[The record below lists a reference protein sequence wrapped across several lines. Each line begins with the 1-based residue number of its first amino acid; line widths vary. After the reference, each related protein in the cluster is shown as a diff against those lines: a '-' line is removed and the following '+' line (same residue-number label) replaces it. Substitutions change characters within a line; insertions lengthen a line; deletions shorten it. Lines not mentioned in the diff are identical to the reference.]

1 MPTLKPFPWLRL
13 FFAFG
18 LLSGFCWIHTGLR
31 AAGSPPGAPQDLRVN
46 DVADPVGAGPDV
58 YFGWMVRDSDR
69 DEVQTRYQLL
79 VAASMERLAPDRAD
93 VWDSGVVVGSSQN
106 HVAYAGPRLQSG
118 RRYFWRVRTWD
129 REGQA
134 GAWSAPAR
142 FDTGLFANADWAEA
156 RWIRRESN
164 DADDYTYFRRKVH
177 LPAVAITRAIVYL
190 SATHR
195 YELRVNGGLVGR
207 GPAYQHPQYQYYH
220 AHDVTALLKP
230 GAENQ
235 LAVFTHWFG
244 GGQGRPA
251 GERGLIL
258 KLVVE
263 HADGTE
269 SVLGSDGFWRQSRAE
284 AWIGDDLVHRNRG
297 EGVGYVERMDARKF
311 WRDWA
316 GLGFDDSRWGPAVEV
331 GAHPVAPWT
340 GALTPDLTRID
351 EREIA
356 PASVRDFGNGS
367 YLVDLGK
374 IHAGRPQVR
383 FSGGAPGAVVAMR
396 GADVLPESGRIP
408 PDAKSQATLMEYQAI
423 LDGGDFTFEPVEY
436 LGMRY
441 FQIDG
446 SPMPVTSENVSFVT
460 RHTVL
465 DAAASDFASA
475 DTALDAA
482 WSLMKH
488 SLFTCAQEQ
497 FVDTPTREKGGFLLD
512 GASQSTVAMPVLRER
527 TLTRRALGEFFR
539 SMDQHWAKPA
549 DLGRVNAVYPNRD
562 GGRDI
567 PDFTQ
572 AFPVWVWNYYLE
584 TGDLA
589 LLRERYCRLKEI
601 GHYLERHIDPATGL
615 VTNLTGGAG
624 PYQYGIIDWPSPMR
638 YGFDMSTAARA
649 PINGRAFAAFD
660 VLARMADA
668 LGENVDRD
676 AWRTRAEALGVA
688 INSRLL
694 APGSGYVDGL
704 AADGSPSAHA
714 SQHAN
719 VFPLALGLVPE
730 ANRAAV
736 LDQVR
741 RQGMAVGMVTVEW
754 LVRALGENDQGPALL
769 ELFTNANQPGWARSL
784 ARGATATWESWD
796 SDTVRDESLSHAW
809 GAIGLIGHVHY
820 VLGVRPLEPQYAR
833 VLIKPLDFGGRLPWA
848 RGRIATD
855 RGAISVAWKRTDS
868 GYELRLSLP
877 VNVMA
882 DVELPASTSAAP
894 QVTLDGEKVSAVR
907 RGDRIV
913 ISGVGS
919 GERTLV
925 RSDRG

>member
-1 MPTLKPFPWLRL
+1 MSPLKPFPWLRL
-13 FFAFG
+13 FFAFA
-18 LLSGFCWIHTGLR
+18 LLPALGGMRAGLR
-31 AAGSPPGAPQDLRVN
+31 AAGSPPDAPQDLRVN
-46 DVADPVGAGPDV
+46 DLADPVGTGPDV

-79 VAASMERLAPDRAD
+79 VATSVERLAPDRAD
-93 VWDSGVVVGSSQN
+93 VWDSGVVAGSSQN
-106 HVAYAGPRLQSG
+106 HVAYAGPSLQSG

-269 SVLGSDGFWRQSRAE
+269 SVLGSDGSWRQSRAD

-297 EGVGYVERMDARKF
+297 EGVGYVERVDARKL
-311 WRDWA
+311 RSDWA
-316 GLGFDDSRWGPAVEV
+316 EAGFDDTAWSAAAVV
-331 GAHPVAPWT
+331 GGHPVAPWT

-356 PASVRDFGNGS
+356 PASVRDLGDGG

-374 IHAGRPQVR
+374 IHAGRPKVR
-383 FSGGAPGAVVAMR
+383 FSGGAPGTVVAMR
-396 GADVLPESGRIP
+396 GADTLPSSGRLP
-408 PDAKSQATLMEYQAI
+408 PGAKSQATVMEYQAI
-423 LDGGDFTFEPVEY
+423 LDGGEFVFEPVEY

-446 SPMPVTSENVSFVT
+446 APMPVTTENFSYVT
-460 RHTVL
+460 RHSRL
-465 DAAASDFASA
+465 DDLASDFASA
-475 DTALDAA
+475 DATLDSV
-482 WSLMKH
+482 WELMKH

-512 GASQSTVAMPVLRER
+512 GASQSTAAMPVLRER
-527 TLTRRALGEFFR
+527 VLTRRALNEFFR
-539 SMDQHWAKPA
+539 SMEQHWIKPS
-549 DLGRVNAVYPNRD
+549 DRGRVNAVYPNRD
-562 GGRDI
+562 GARDI

-589 LLRERYCRLKEI
+589 LLREHYSRLKDI
-601 GHYLERHIDPATGL
+601 GDYLARHIDPATGL
-615 VTNLTGGAG
+615 VKNLTGGSGA
-624 PYQYGIIDWPSPMR
+624 YKFGIIDWPAPMR
-638 YGFDMSTAARA
+638 YGFDMATVARA

-660 VLARMADA
+660 VLARMAAA
-668 LGENVDRD
+668 LGQNADRA
-676 AWRTRAEALGVA
+676 AWRARADELGSV
-688 INSRLL
+688 INARLL
-694 APGSGYVDGL
+694 SSAGLYVDGL
-704 AADGSPSAHA
+704 TGDGSPSAHA

-736 LDQVR
+736 IDLVCG
-741 RQGMAVGMVTVEW
+741 QGMAVGMVTVEW
-754 LVRALGENDQGPALL
+754 LVRALGEADQGPALFD
-769 ELFTNANQPGWARSL
+769 LFTNPSQPGWARSL
-784 ARGATATWESWD
+784 ARGATATWESWN
-796 SDTVRDESLSHAW
+796 SDTVPDESLSHAW
-809 GAIGLIGHVHY
+809 GAVGLVGYVRY
-820 VLGVRPLEPQYAR
+820 VLGVRPLEAQYER
-833 VLIKPLDFGGRLPWA
+833 VLIKPLDFGDRLPWA
-848 RGRIATD
+848 RGRISTD
-855 RGAISVAWKRTDS
+855 RGEISVAWKRAEA
-868 GYELRLSLP
+868 GYELRIKLP
-877 VNVMA
+877 VNVTA
-882 DVELPASTSAAP
+882 DIELPAGVSGAP
-894 QVTLDGEKVSAVR
+894 QVTLDGEAVAAKR
-907 RGDRIV
+907 RGDRLV

-925 RSDRG
+925 RVDRG